1 MERLPYLCV
10 PHARQSEGTQREII
24 VVESLN
30 EADTAEKGDG
40 LIT

>member
-1 MERLPYLCV
+1 MERVPYLCV

-30 EADTAEKGDG
+30 EAEKGDG